1 MYVWDW
7 GGGGYV
13 KKTQKGLDE
22 FTGVQQYSTTTN
34 GLIQENTC
42 IKMIINDLFFF
53 IMAMAMFALNQLTCT
68 FDIFYVLIY
77 SCFKNKVECFL

>member
-1 MYVWDW
+1 MGL

-53 IMAMAMFALNQLTCT
+53 YYGNGNVCIESTYMY
-68 FDIFYVLIY
+68 I
-77 SCFKNKVECFL
+77 

>member
-7 GGGGYV
+7 GGGYV